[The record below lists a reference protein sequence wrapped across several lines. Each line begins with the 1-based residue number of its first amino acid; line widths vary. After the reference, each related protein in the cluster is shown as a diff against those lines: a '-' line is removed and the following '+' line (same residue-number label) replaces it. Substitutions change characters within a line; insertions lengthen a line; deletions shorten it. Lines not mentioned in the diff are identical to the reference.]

1 MLVELAIG
9 DAYGAGF
16 EYAAASFVHTHNT
29 LTAYT
34 RHPRHA
40 IAPGAYT
47 DDTQMTI
54 AVVEAMLSPAL
65 WTPQL
70 LAHHFVAAFKRDPR
84 EGYASNFYSFLQEIN
99 DGEEFLARI
108 RPQSDKSGAAMRAGP
123 LGLYPTITE
132 VTERTLLQA
141 NITHDTTGGRDAA
154 LAAALMTHYFVYQLG
169 PKAELGAFLQSHLPG
184 PWAQAW
190 QGKVGSPGLESVHAA
205 VTAVLAH
212 DSLSA
217 ILRACIAFTGDVD
230 TVATVALCAA
240 SCSAEVAQD
249 LPPVLY
255 DQLEDGRFGRRYL
268 VGLEAQLRQQFR
280 Y

>member
-1 MLVELAIG
+1 MLVELAMG

-16 EYAAASFVHTHNT
+16 EYTPARFVQEHNT
-29 LTAYT
+29 LAGYIQ
-34 RHPRHA
+34 HPRHA

-54 AVVEAMLSPAL
+54 AVVEAMLSPEP

-108 RPQSDKSGAAMRAGP
+108 RPHSDKSGAAMRAGP
-123 LGLYPTITE
+123 LGLYPTVTE
-132 VTERTLLQA
+132 VIERATRQA
-141 NITHDTTGGRDAA
+141 TITHDTAGGRRSAV
-154 LAAALMTHYFVYQLG
+154 AAALMTHYFVYQLG
-169 PKAELGAFLQSHLPG
+169 PKAELGAFLQSHVPG
-184 PWAQAW
+184 PWAQTW
-190 QGKVGSPGLESVHAA
+190 QGKVGSPGMESVHAA
-205 VTAVLAH
+205 VTSVIAH
-212 DSLSA
+212 HSLSA

-255 DQLEDGRFGRRYL
+255 DKLEDGRFGRQYL
-268 VGLEAQLRQQFR
+268 VDLEAQLRQQFHC
-280 Y
+280 